1 MKKIISGS
9 LFLFTLVYGPAN
21 AQQIA
26 TTTSA
31 QAGVT
36 AGTAASIGFKE
47 TANTYEFG
55 TIPQGTPVTH
65 NFIFTNTGKSPL
77 VLSSVTPSCG
87 CTSPEWPK
95 EAIAAGKSGVIKVT
109 YNAQAPGP
117 FTKSITVV
125 SNAANPQTVLFIK
138 GEVKVTQQETNT
150 QPASTPKTSLAPKK
164 N

>member
-9 LFLFTLVYGPAN
+9 FVLFTLVCGSAN
-21 AQQIA
+21 AQQTA
-26 TTTSA
+26 TTGSA
-31 QAGVT
+31 QVAV
-36 AGTAASIGFKE
+36 AGTAASINFKE

-117 FTKSITVV
+117 FNKSITVV

-138 GEVKVTQQETNT
+138 GEVKVAQQETNT
-150 QPASTPKTSLAPKK
+150 QPAAAPKTSPAPKK